1 MMKAQN
7 RGPATSDQA
16 DASGAGDEEILIVRG
31 LSTAGYRRHLRNF
44 EYRWGRLVVLSPA
57 DWSAPALVVG
67 LFFEHRDLPTSTYM
81 DYHHIPRGWGDQLD
95 IGRHIRGGDVFLD
108 VPQLAEDT

>member
-1 MMKAQN
+1 MRVAQV
-7 RGPATSDQA
+7 
-16 DASGAGDEEILIVRG
+16 DEEILIVRG
-31 LSTAGYRRHLRNF
+31 LSTAGYRRHLRNL

-67 LFFEHRDLPTSTYM
+67 FFFEHRDLPTSTYM
-81 DYHHIPRGWGDQLD
+81 DHHYFPRGRGDQLD